1 MIRRIAV
8 DLTPMLPGGANGGAK
23 QITLNLVER
32 MSRLAPEIEFVLLT
46 ASDAHAE
53 LAAFDATNVSRVCVL
68 NRAPSPQSAAAAGAS
83 TSSASA
89 ASTATAGSATAGTR
103 ASASW
108 RSRARRALAPVLPPR
123 AMQWLDHAYVAAVNR
138 RGRPSRVVSQ
148 LGGDLLL
155 CPFTAPYYHD
165 PAVPTIAIVMQLVF
179 DAYPQ
184 FFDAE
189 QRFFRHRDLMWATR
203 VSSSLACL
211 SDYVRDRVIEFGH
224 LPSGRAMTIRPRTYR
239 RLPDLTPTEAARI
252 IAPLGLESEN
262 FLVYPANFWPH
273 KNHAL
278 LVTAFAMYCAAHP
291 ESRLKLVCP
300 GQPDP
305 TRASL
310 REATATMGV
319 AERVL
324 FPGYASE
331 AEMAALYRASAGL
344 IFPSLYEG
352 FGLPLLEAMALGVPV
367 LASNTTCIPEVAGDG
382 ALYLDPRMPRDLV
395 SAIERLTTEPNLRQQ
410 LIAAGLAQAAS
421 LGDPDDEAREYLD
434 LFQAVVGR
442 TRHRHAKVA

>member
-8 DLTPMLPGGANGGAK
+8 DLTPLLPGGTNGGAK
-23 QITLNLVER
+23 QITLNLIER
-32 MSRLAPEIEFVLLT
+32 MSRLAPEIEFILMT
-46 ASDAHAE
+46 SSDGHEE
-53 LAAFDATNVSRVCVL
+53 LAALDSATVSRVCVL
-68 NRAPSPQSAAAAGAS
+68 QRPAQPAPA
-83 TSSASA
+83 
-89 ASTATAGSATAGTR
+89 SATAPGGT
-103 ASASW
+103 ASAPTPGGPSW

-123 AMQWLDHAYVAAVNR
+123 AMQWLDHAYVAAMNR
-138 RGRPSRVVSQ
+138 RGRPSRVLGE

-165 PAVPTIAIVMQLVF
+165 PAVPTITIVMQLVF

-203 VSSSLACL
+203 VSTTLACL
-211 SDYVRDRVIEFGH
+211 SDYVRDRVLEFGH
-224 LPSGRAMTIRPRTYR
+224 LSSERAVTIRPRTYR
-239 RLPDLTPTEAARI
+239 RLPDLSPSEVERV
-252 IAPLGLESEN
+252 IAPLGLEAES

-278 LVTAFAMYCAAHP
+278 LLTAFAMYCSTHP

-305 TRASL
+305 ARASL
-310 REATATMGV
+310 REATATMGI
-319 AERVL
+319 ADRVL

-331 AEMAALYRASAGL
+331 TDMAALYRASVGL

-367 LASNTTCIPEVAGDG
+367 LASNTTCIPEVAGDA
-382 ALYLDPRMPRDLV
+382 ALYFDPRMPRDV
-395 SAIERLTTEPNLRQQ
+395 ASAIDRITSEPDLRRR
-410 LIAAGLAQAAS
+410 LIADGAARAAS

-434 LFQAVVGR
+434 LFHTVVAR
-442 TRHRHAKVA
+442 TGHRRAKVA